1 MAPGGTSFLQQFVVL
16 TGELARG
23 LLAKRPHDRAT
34 APVLL
39 LRRQG
44 IVLRLELEQLVQVAA
59 KKGARIAR
67 RLVHSGSFAQDRVVK
82 AV

>member
-1 MAPGGTSFLQQFVVL
+1 MTLL
-16 TGELARG
+16 TDELSRR
-23 LLAKRPHDRAT
+23 LLAGPSTEWPA

-39 LRRQG
+39 LRRQRV
-44 IVLRLELEQLVQVAA
+44 VLRFELEQLVKIAA
-59 KKGARIAR
+59 EIGARIAR